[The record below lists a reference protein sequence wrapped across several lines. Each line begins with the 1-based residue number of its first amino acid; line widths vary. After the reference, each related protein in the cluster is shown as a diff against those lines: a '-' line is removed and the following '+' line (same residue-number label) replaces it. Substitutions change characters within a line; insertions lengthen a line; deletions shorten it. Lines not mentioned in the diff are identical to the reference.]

1 MSAEERA
8 DLEAMHANEK
18 RLYDQLD
25 NLDEEL
31 LKSRERAAQVE
42 ADKQNLLDEFETL
55 QTQVLVVGIKHVA
68 LQAGMFIVHLRESML
83 CNCSFKFWGRTGV
96 VPSKFD
102 I

>member
-25 NLDEEL
+25 TLDEEL
-31 LKSRERAAQVE
+31 LRSRERAAQVE

-55 QTQVLVVGIKHVA
+55 QTQVLV
-68 LQAGMFIVHLRESML
+68 
-83 CNCSFKFWGRTGV
+83 
-96 VPSKFD
+96 
-102 I
+102 

>member
-1 MSAEERA
+1 MSAKERA

-25 NLDEEL
+25 TLDEEL

-55 QTQVLVVGIKHVA
+55 QTQVLACSIW
-68 LQAGMFIVHLRESML
+68 L
-83 CNCSFKFWGRTGV
+83 CKQDCQSLNF
-96 VPSKFD
+96 SKV
-102 I
+102 